1 MREVDAMRAELER
14 RRNGWRILELMSES
28 VVLANCIGD
37 KLAASLAR
45 RAAYAAADRLEV
57 AHALVDRM
65 QRAIAAR
72 GKKNASRIKEATEQ
86 KLAKSDGQ
94 PRRQSV
100 RHSGADDRMQR
111 SRTFQEPQPRR
122 RMIDGAEC

>member
-1 MREVDAMRAELER
+1 MRAVDETKAELER

-57 AHALVDRM
+57 PHALVDRM
-65 QRAIAAR
+65 QRTIAAR
-72 GKKNASRIKEATEQ
+72 GKRNASPIQEA
-86 KLAKSDGQ
+86 
-94 PRRQSV
+94 
-100 RHSGADDRMQR
+100 
-111 SRTFQEPQPRR
+111 
-122 RMIDGAEC
+122 AE